1 MAKKKA
7 ASAVNKSQA
16 IRDFKAANKTVRP
29 KDVVEGLKAQ
39 GIEVS
44 PALVS
49 NVLGAKKKRTKKR
62 ASAKPG
68 PKPKSASASGG
79 ESVKVDAL
87 IEAAGFAHKVG
98 GVEKAQSILK
108 TLGRLKG

>member
-16 IRDFKAANKTVRP
+16 IRDFRAANKTARP
-29 KDVVEGLKAQ
+29 KDIVEGLKAD
-39 GIEVS
+39 GVEVS

-49 NVLGAKKKRTKKR
+49 NVLGAKKKRVKKR
-62 ASAKPG
+62 AGAKPG
-68 PKPKSASASGG
+68 PKPKAASSAGG

-87 IEAAGFAHKVG
+87 IEAAGFANKVG
-98 GVEKAQSILK
+98 GVEKAQMILK
-108 TLGRLKG
+108 TLGRLK